1 MKPDEITV
9 DSPEDAATT
18 PSKDTV
24 EKPQP
29 TLDQRFRFAGTD
41 FTDSFDAL
49 RETHTELSGAAA
61 DLDKLG
67 SIWENLPPGVEL
79 TRDDKQRIITELRSI
94 PREDFSARTLLDKLW
109 EVTAN
114 DPWGPAFTT
123 TTMTKFF
130 RPRREPIFHGAL
142 LISAVASLEAHLGQ
156 LAENYYRAAP
166 AALHAA
172 DPADGRRGD
181 QPKEAPKEFS
191 LKDLQTLGSIDQ
203 AIEAAIEARVSK
215 LSFGSLSDWRKFFDG
230 RMNIDMAEQGTPWH
244 EVLEIFERRH
254 CLVHSE
260 GRASERYVKATKAS
274 ETKADLRP
282 DQEYV
287 SSAIDALQVVGTLLQ
302 AAVWKKF
309 TKEPAE
315 IYDQLEMIAFGAL
328 NDERWAFALPLYER
342 CQELPLTNEEVLM
355 TTVNIWLARKGMTG
369 VDSIREEVGQWDVS
383 GVDELYVFAKAC
395 ILDDVDSAFA
405 QLPTLVERDKL
416 SGAALATWPLTAPL
430 RADPR
435 IREYGELVRG
445 YLSTEIEESELAAAS
460 AEAAAS
466 TSATEAMS
474 SLSEGT
480 ETASSADGAR
490 DQNQSTTPDS
500 QKAD

>member
-1 MKPDEITV
+1 MKPDETAV
-9 DSPEDAATT
+9 DSPADAASA
-18 PSKDTV
+18 PSKDPV
-24 EKPQP
+24 EKSPP

-61 DLDKLG
+61 NLDKLG

-79 TRDDKQRIITELRSI
+79 TRDEKQRLITELRSI
-94 PREDFSARTLLDKLW
+94 PPEDFSARTLLDKLW
-109 EVTAN
+109 EVTA
-114 DPWGPAFTT
+114 DDAWGPAFTT

-130 RPRREPIFHGAL
+130 RPLREPIFHGAL
-142 LISAVASLEAHLGQ
+142 LISAVASLEAHLGL

-166 AALHAA
+166 VALHAA
-172 DPADGRRGD
+172 DSGNGRRAD

-215 LSFGSLSDWRKFFDG
+215 LSYGSLSDWRKFFDD
-230 RMNIDMAEQGTPWH
+230 RMNIDMAEQGTPWQ
-244 EVLEIFERRH
+244 EVLEVFERRH

-274 ETKADLRP
+274 EPKADLRP
-282 DQEYV
+282 DREYV

-302 AAVWKKF
+302 AAVWRKF
-309 TKEPAE
+309 TKNHAE

-342 CQELPLTNEEVLM
+342 CRELPLTNEEVLM
-355 TTVNIWLARKGMTG
+355 TTVNIWLARKGMSG
-369 VDSIREEVGQWDVS
+369 VDSIRDEVEQWDVS

-405 QLPTLVERDKL
+405 QLPTLVERKKL

-445 YLSTEIEESELAAAS
+445 YLSTEIEESELAAEAAS
-460 AEAAAS
+460 DPTSDVEVTAEAPP
-466 TSATEAMS
+466 
-474 SLSEGT
+474 EGIADT
-480 ETASSADGAR
+480 SSAAVSPEEKGMNA
-490 DQNQSTTPDS
+490 PDS
-500 QKAD
+500 E